1 MYNFVV
7 MSKKK
12 YDEKYIADVQK
23 TLNEVMYQEPCPQD
37 WSQFCLNVR
46 QVMIAAATIYGNS
59 TDEGK
64 HKLRWLLQE
73 LVVGCVIPN
82 LQEWDIH
89 YSKKQ

>member
-1 MYNFVV
+1 

-12 YDEKYIADVQK
+12 YDEKYIADIQK
-23 TLNEVMYQEPCPQD
+23 TLDEVMYQEPCPQD

-46 QVMIAAATIYGNS
+46 QVMIAVATIYGNS
-59 TDEGK
+59 TDEDK
-64 HKLRWLLQE
+64 HKLRGFLQE

-82 LQEWDIH
+82 LQEWDIQ

>member
-1 MYNFVV
+1 

-23 TLNEVMYQEPCPQD
+23 KLNEVMYQEPCPQD

-46 QVMIAAATIYGNS
+46 QVMIAAATIYGNR
-59 TDEGK
+59 TDEDK
-64 HKLRWLLQE
+64 HNLRGLLQE
-73 LVVGCVIPN
+73 LVVDCVIPN

-89 YSKKQ
+89 YSKKQNQK

>member
-1 MYNFVV
+1 

-59 TDEGK
+59 TDEDK
-64 HKLRWLLQE
+64 HKLRGLLQE

-82 LQEWDIH
+82 LQEWDIQ
-89 YSKKQ
+89 YSKKQNQE